1 MAKTDNRPTIT
12 LACSNCKRRNYVT
25 QKNRINDRER
35 IELKKFCRWCRQHT
49 VHRETR

>member
-25 QKNRINDRER
+25 EKNRINDRER